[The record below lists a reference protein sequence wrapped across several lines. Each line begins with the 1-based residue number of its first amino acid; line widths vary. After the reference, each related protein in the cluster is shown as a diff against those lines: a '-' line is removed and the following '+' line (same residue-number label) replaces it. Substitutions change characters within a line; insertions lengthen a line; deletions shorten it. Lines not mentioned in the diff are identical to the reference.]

1 MKIYSYF
8 NSTFQDIE
16 HSKFSFQ
23 VQSKGNI
30 PLDTDVEIKIFDK
43 DHNGTILQLWQYALY
58 HFPHIVEKHG
68 RFSGELL
75 EAMLCISEPLATSE
89 LPVNISTKE
98 VKHDQVFG
106 TSEQNN
112 QNDSQLLNQS
122 SLNQMGSPLFRIE
135 SGTIAESP
143 SYYRSLEESGMDNF
157 RNPDAPLIR
166 SIRRCQYKFPPLMP
180 EWKVVDLLLTKY
192 EIVILDV
199 NKSAEEESMFNKT
212 LQNQI
217 VSTQGGKRLRLRDA
231 CLTHGGMLL
240 GHLNL
245 KDIDNIFVRR
255 RYPTTSHQPRVNNI
269 DIDEEYCADEGAL
282 LNEYWERP
290 EASAIEPV
298 KGPCQSQWNN
308 VIEDRLSLRN
318 SKEGTLFFR
327 FYSDLMQEK
336 KCHMLVT
343 ENKVNAKFE
352 RKHGALLWCQTI
364 LHICGK
370 DQLKQYL
377 PNLGNDRD
385 AELNDV
391 VHVVERFIG
400 DDGFA
405 SRSML
410 RTSLLMPFKLHH

>member
-1 MKIYSYF
+1 MIKQTFHDDILAGIIFHFNNNHVLLNLQIHVSLFIAALFVLRYFRKFISMKIYSYF

-98 VKHDQVFG
+98 VKHDQIFG

-143 SYYRSLEESGMDNF
+143 SYSRSLEESGMDNF

-180 EWKVVDLLLTKY
+180 EWKVADLLLTKY

-217 VSTQGGKRLRLRDA
+217 VSTQGGKRL
-231 CLTHGGMLL
+231 
-240 GHLNL
+240 
-245 KDIDNIFVRR
+245 
-255 RYPTTSHQPRVNNI
+255 
-269 DIDEEYCADEGAL
+269 
-282 LNEYWERP
+282 
-290 EASAIEPV
+290 
-298 KGPCQSQWNN
+298 
-308 VIEDRLSLRN
+308 
-318 SKEGTLFFR
+318 
-327 FYSDLMQEK
+327 
-336 KCHMLVT
+336 
-343 ENKVNAKFE
+343 
-352 RKHGALLWCQTI
+352 
-364 LHICGK
+364 
-370 DQLKQYL
+370 
-377 PNLGNDRD
+377 
-385 AELNDV
+385 
-391 VHVVERFIG
+391 
-400 DDGFA
+400 
-405 SRSML
+405 
-410 RTSLLMPFKLHH
+410 